1 MTVSAPLRAA
11 LIGCGN
17 IGARGH
23 APAYAQIA
31 AVELA
36 AVCDVDETAARRV
49 AAATGAEACLDYR
62 RLLDRPDIHLVDIC
76 TPTDTHAAIALAALA
91 AGKHVLCEKP
101 LAPTL
106 AEAQAMINAAH
117 HHGRRLMV
125 GYVRRFDPRYR
136 AIKEAIAA
144 GEIGRPLYI
153 RRADRQ
159 RLPFPAESWF
169 WHPERGGG
177 VILDIG
183 IHQADLFR
191 WYFEAEPIAVYAIG
205 RQVRDVA
212 RRAGSYDHAFL
223 TFRFPDN
230 RVGLGEAAWSY
241 PPGFEPYFAA
251 LDVVGSRGKIHYDD
265 GDAAPMFIVDEE
277 GRAYHPRYFRFM
289 ATLEQAFVEEI
300 RHFAQCILDDRAPLI
315 GDDDALAAQAMAV
328 AAQLSAQRGEPVRL
342 PLTEERP

>member
-1 MTVSAPLRAA
+1 MAISAPLRAA

-23 APAYAQIA
+23 APAYGHIPE
-31 AVELA
+31 VDLV
-36 AVCDVDETAARRV
+36 AVCDVDEAAARRV

-76 TPTDTHAAIALAALA
+76 TPTATHAAIALDALA

-106 AEAQAMINAAH
+106 AAARAMVEAACR
-117 HHGRRLMV
+117 HGRRLMV
-125 GYVRRFDPRYR
+125 GYVRRFDVRYR

-144 GEIGRPLYI
+144 GEIGRPLFI

-159 RLPFPAESWF
+159 RLPFPADSWF
-169 WHPERGGG
+169 WQPEQGGG

-183 IHQADLFR
+183 IHQADMFR
-191 WYFEAEPIAVYAIG
+191 WYFEAEPVAVYAVG
-205 RQVRDVA
+205 RQVREVA
-212 RRAGSYDHAFL
+212 RHAGSYDHAFL
-223 TFRFPDN
+223 TFRFPDD
-230 RVGLGEAAWSY
+230 RVGLAEAAWSY

-251 LDVVGSRGKIHYDD
+251 LDVVGSRGKIRYSDE
-265 GDAAPMFIVDEE
+265 DAAPMVVVDEA
-277 GRAYHPRYFRFM
+277 GRVSHPRYFRFM

-300 RHFAQCILDDRAPLI
+300 RHFTRCLLDDREPLI
-315 GDDDALAAQAMAV
+315 GDHDALAAQEMAV
-328 AAQLSAQRGEPVRL
+328 AAQLSARRGAPVSL
-342 PLTEERP
+342 PLTEETP